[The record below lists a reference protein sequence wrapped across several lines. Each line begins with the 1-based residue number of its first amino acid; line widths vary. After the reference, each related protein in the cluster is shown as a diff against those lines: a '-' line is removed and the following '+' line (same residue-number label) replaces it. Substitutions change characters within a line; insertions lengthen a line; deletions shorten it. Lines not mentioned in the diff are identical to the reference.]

1 MVEVHKKNILNYKG
15 FPINLD
21 NIAEDM
27 TGGCLKELKEIFF
40 LEGRYSPIVRW
51 CSTLQNEWPNVH
63 KSLFTAWRSGDL
75 SNCTPANVTQQPLL
89 TAMRPSLVVAEHA
102 PAKSDFNFLH
112 VGCDVRE
119 SGSAFREGNSLL
131 RSVEFDSNA
140 SSLFLATCYVAA
152 VLRAQPL
159 LAIFQLGNNGKLA
172 VRSSLIIPVNMAGN
186 TLIVS
191 SLSSMG

>member
-1 MVEVHKKNILNYKG
+1 MVEVNRKNILNYKG

-27 TGGCLKELKEIFF
+27 TSGCLKELKEIFF

-63 KSLFTAWRSGDL
+63 KSLFSAWRGGDL
-75 SNCTPANVTQQPLL
+75 SNCTNANVAKQSLFAPI
-89 TAMRPSLVVAEHA
+89 RGSLVVAEHVA
-102 PAKSDFNFLH
+102 AKADFNFLH
-112 VGCDVRE
+112 VGADVRE
-119 SGSAFREGNSLL
+119 SGSVFREGNSLL
-131 RSVEFDSNA
+131 RSVEFDSSA

-152 VLRAQPL
+152 VLREQPL
-159 LAIFQLGNNGKLA
+159 LAICQLGNNGKLS
-172 VRSSLIIPVNMAGN
+172 VRSSLIAPAQVVNS